1 MYRPSSPVAEEG
13 DGRAPAER
21 PPPFPVAPVTSRASV
36 RTDSLT
42 VRGPEWASFAVA
54 HRLRLEGGLDT
65 DGVAVEEFDEVELA
79 SWRAM
84 LIELSA
90 ARTRYDMLGDVIRG
104 IEGRMQDFLDEV
116 RELGTESGSS
126 EGEE

>member
-1 MYRPSSPVAEEG
+1 M
-13 DGRAPAER
+13 
-21 PPPFPVAPVTSRASV
+21 

-42 VRGPEWASFAVA
+42 VRGVEWASFAVA

>member
-1 MYRPSSPVAEEG
+1 
-13 DGRAPAER
+13 
-21 PPPFPVAPVTSRASV
+21 
-36 RTDSLT
+36 
-42 VRGPEWASFAVA
+42 
-54 HRLRLEGGLDT
+54 
-65 DGVAVEEFDEVELA
+65 
-79 SWRAM
+79 M